1 MVNKR
6 VDTGP
11 LLDPLP
17 KTLLMS
23 INQILLALIV
33 PITWGFGYA
42 LTKIG
47 MDQFTPLLLMSL
59 RFGIAGLILVWFTKP
74 PWEYMRELFII
85 AFIGSTIQ
93 YGLTYYGLKGIDVST
108 ASILVQLEGP
118 ILALLSTLILK
129 ERLGWPR
136 ALGMGLAFTGVIV
149 IAGEPRLSDSL
160 DSVALVISG
169 AVFWAIAQI
178 MISRL
183 KSLSGITILAWVA
196 IIATPQMLLI
206 SLVIEDGQWESIKSA
221 KLVDWSIVFYLSF
234 IMTVIGYSVWYH
246 LLRICDV
253 SKISP
258 FLMLLPITSIIAGM
272 ALLEEQFTLSM
283 GIGGLLV
290 MTGVASTLIKWRE
303 PKKQL

>member
-1 MVNKR
+1 
-6 VDTGP
+6 
-11 LLDPLP
+11 
-17 KTLLMS
+17 MS

-74 PWEYMRELFII
+74 PWGFMRELFMI

-93 YGLTYYGLKGIDVST
+93 YGFTYYGLKGIDVST

-136 ALGMGLAFTGVIV
+136 ALGMGLAFTGVVV

-160 DSVALVISG
+160 DSVALVITG

-206 SLVIEDGQWESIKSA
+206 SLVIEEGQWESIKTA
-221 KLVDWSIVFYLSF
+221 NLVDWSIVFYLSF

-258 FLMLLPITSIIAGM
+258 FLMLLPVTSIIAGM
-272 ALLEEQFTLSM
+272 VLLEEQFTLAM

-303 PKKQL
+303 STKQL

>member
-1 MVNKR
+1 MTTRQV
-6 VDTGP
+6 
-11 LLDPLP
+11 
-17 KTLLMS
+17 
-23 INQILLALIV
+23 LLALIV

-47 MDQFTPLLLMSL
+47 MEQFPPLLLMSL

-74 PWEYMRELFII
+74 PWEYMKDLFIV

-129 ERLGWPR
+129 ERLGWTR
-136 ALGMGLAFTGVIV
+136 ALGMGLAFAGVVV
-149 IAGEPRLSDSL
+149 IAGEPRLSSSL

-196 IIATPQMLLI
+196 IIASPQMLLI
-206 SLVIEDGQWESIKSA
+206 SLAIEKDQWHSIVSA
-221 KLVDWSIVFYLSF
+221 SLVDWSIVFYLSF
-234 IMTVIGYSVWYH
+234 IMTVVGYSIWYH

-258 FLMLLPITSIIAGM
+258 FLMLLPVTSIIAGIT
-272 ALLEEQFTLSM
+272 LLDEQFTLTM
-283 GIGGLLV
+283 GIGGILV
-290 MTGVASTLIKWRE
+290 MTGVASTLVNWRR
-303 PKKQL
+303 PVKTTLTGKR

>member
-1 MVNKR
+1 MLKKR
-6 VDTGP
+6 VDTDP
-11 LLDPLP
+11 LLHPLP

-74 PWEYMRELFII
+74 PWGFMRELFII
-85 AFIGSTIQ
+85 AFIGSTFQ
-93 YGLTYYGLKGIDVST
+93 YGFTYYGLKSIDVST

-136 ALGMGLAFTGVIV
+136 ALGMGLAFTGVVV

-169 AVFWAIAQI
+169 AVFWSIAQI

-206 SLVIEDGQWESIKSA
+206 SLVIEEGQWESIKSA
-221 KLVDWSIVFYLSF
+221 NLVDWSIVFYLSF

-258 FLMLLPITSIIAGM
+258 FLMLLPVTSIIAGM
-272 ALLEEQFTLSM
+272 VLLKEQFTLAM
-283 GIGGLLV
+283 GIGGLLI

-303 PKKQL
+303 PTKQL

>member
-1 MVNKR
+1 
-6 VDTGP
+6 
-11 LLDPLP
+11 
-17 KTLLMS
+17 MS

-74 PWEYMRELFII
+74 PWGFMRELFMI

-93 YGLTYYGLKGIDVST
+93 YGFTYYGLKGIDVST

-136 ALGMGLAFTGVIV
+136 ALGMGLAFTGVVV

-160 DSVALVISG
+160 DSVALVITG

-206 SLVIEDGQWESIKSA
+206 SLVIEEGQWESIKTA
-221 KLVDWSIVFYLSF
+221 NLVDWSIVFYLSF

-258 FLMLLPITSIIAGM
+258 FLMLLPVTSIIAGM
-272 ALLEEQFTLSM
+272 VLLNEQFTLAM
-283 GIGGLLV
+283 GIGGALV

-303 PKKQL
+303 PTKQI

>member
-1 MVNKR
+1 
-6 VDTGP
+6 
-11 LLDPLP
+11 
-17 KTLLMS
+17 MS

-74 PWEYMRELFII
+74 PWEHMRELFMI

-136 ALGMGLAFTGVIV
+136 ALGMGIAFAGVIV

-221 KLVDWSIVFYLSF
+221 SIIDWSIVFYLSF

-258 FLMLLPITSIIAGM
+258 FLMLLPVTSITAGM
-272 ALLEEQFTLSM
+272 VLLDEQFTLAM

-290 MTGVASTLIKWRE
+290 MTGVASTLIKWRD
-303 PKKQL
+303 PKK

>member
-1 MVNKR
+1 MTTRQV
-6 VDTGP
+6 
-11 LLDPLP
+11 
-17 KTLLMS
+17 
-23 INQILLALIV
+23 LLALIV

-47 MDQFTPLLLMSL
+47 MEQFPPLLLMSL

-74 PWEYMRELFII
+74 PWEYMKDLFVV

-129 ERLGWPR
+129 ERLGWTR
-136 ALGMGLAFTGVIV
+136 ALGMGLAFAGVVV
-149 IAGEPRLSDSL
+149 IAGEPRLSGSL

-196 IIATPQMLLI
+196 IIASPQMLLI
-206 SLVIEDGQWESIKSA
+206 SLAIEKDQWHSIVSA
-221 KLVDWSIVFYLSF
+221 SLVDWSIVFYLSF
-234 IMTVIGYSVWYH
+234 IMTVVGYSIWYH

-258 FLMLLPITSIIAGM
+258 FLMLLPVTSIIAGIT
-272 ALLEEQFTLSM
+272 LLDEQFTLTM
-283 GIGGLLV
+283 GIGGILV
-290 MTGVASTLIKWRE
+290 MTGVASTLVNWRKPIKTTLTGKR
-303 PKKQL
+303 

>member
-1 MVNKR
+1 
-6 VDTGP
+6 
-11 LLDPLP
+11 
-17 KTLLMS
+17 MS

-59 RFGIAGLILVWFTKP
+59 RFGIAGLILIWFTKP
-74 PWEYMRELFII
+74 PWEHMRELFIV
-85 AFIGSTIQ
+85 AFIGSTVQ
-93 YGLTYYGLKGIDVST
+93 YGFTYYGLKGIDVST
-108 ASILVQLEGP
+108 ASILIQLEGP
-118 ILALLSTLILK
+118 ILALLSALILK

-136 ALGMGLAFTGVIV
+136 ALGMGLAFSGVIV
-149 IAGEPRLSDSL
+149 ITGEPRLSDSL
-160 DSVALVISG
+160 DSVALVITG
-169 AVFWAIAQI
+169 VVFWAIAQI

-221 KLVDWSIVFYLSF
+221 NLIHWSIVFYLSF
-234 IMTVIGYSVWYH
+234 IMTVIGYSIWYH

-253 SKISP
+253 SRISP
-258 FLMLLPITSIIAGM
+258 FLMLLPVTSIIAGM
-272 ALLEEQFTLSM
+272 VLLDEQFTMAM

-290 MTGVASTLIKWRE
+290 MAGVASTLIKWRKST
-303 PKKQL
+303 KKL

>member
-1 MVNKR
+1 MNTK
-6 VDTGP
+6 
-11 LLDPLP
+11 
-17 KTLLMS
+17 
-23 INQILLALIV
+23 QIFLALIV

-59 RFGIAGLILVWFTKP
+59 RFSIAGLILVWFTKP
-74 PWEYMRELFII
+74 PWGFMRELFII
-85 AFIGSTIQ
+85 AFIGSTFQ
-93 YGLTYYGLKGIDVST
+93 YGFTYYGLKGIDVST

-136 ALGMGLAFTGVIV
+136 ALGMGLAFIGVIV
-149 IAGEPRLSDSL
+149 IVGEPRLNDSL
-160 DSVALVISG
+160 DSVALVITG
-169 AVFWAIAQI
+169 AAFWAIAQI

-206 SLVIEDGQWESIKSA
+206 SLLIEEGQWESIKTA
-221 KLVDWSIVFYLSF
+221 NLIDWSIVFYLSF

-246 LLRICDV
+246 LLRTCDV
-253 SKISP
+253 SKLSP
-258 FLMLLPITSIIAGM
+258 FLMLLPVTSIIAGIV
-272 ALLEEQFTLSM
+272 LLNEQFTLTM

-290 MTGVASTLIKWRE
+290 MTGVASTLIKW
-303 PKKQL
+303 PWLKKTT

>member
-1 MVNKR
+1 MTTRQV
-6 VDTGP
+6 
-11 LLDPLP
+11 
-17 KTLLMS
+17 
-23 INQILLALIV
+23 LLALIV

-47 MDQFTPLLLMSL
+47 MEQFPPLLLMSL

-74 PWEYMRELFII
+74 PWEYMKDLFVV

-129 ERLGWPR
+129 ERLGWTR
-136 ALGMGLAFTGVIV
+136 ALGMGLAFAGVVV
-149 IAGEPRLSDSL
+149 IAGEPRLSGSL

-206 SLVIEDGQWESIKSA
+206 SLAIEKDQWHSIVNAS
-221 KLVDWSIVFYLSF
+221 LVDWSIVVYLSF
-234 IMTVIGYSVWYH
+234 IMTVVGYSIWYH

-258 FLMLLPITSIIAGM
+258 FLMLLPVTSIIAGIT
-272 ALLEEQFTLSM
+272 LLDEQFTLTM
-283 GIGGLLV
+283 GIGGILV
-290 MTGVASTLIKWRE
+290 MTGVASTLVNWRR
-303 PKKQL
+303 PVKTTLAGKR

>member
-1 MVNKR
+1 
-6 VDTGP
+6 
-11 LLDPLP
+11 
-17 KTLLMS
+17 MS

-74 PWEYMRELFII
+74 PWGFMRELFII

-93 YGLTYYGLKGIDVST
+93 YGFTYYGLKGIDVST

-136 ALGMGLAFTGVIV
+136 ALGMGLAFTGVVV

-160 DSVALVISG
+160 DSVALVITG

-183 KSLSGITILAWVA
+183 KSLSGITILAWIA

-206 SLVIEDGQWESIKSA
+206 SLVIEEGQWESIKTA
-221 KLVDWSIVFYLSF
+221 NLVDWSIVFYLSF

-258 FLMLLPITSIIAGM
+258 FLMLLPVTSIIAGIV
-272 ALLEEQFTLSM
+272 LLNEQFTLSM
-283 GIGGLLV
+283 GIGGVLV
-290 MTGVASTLIKWRE
+290 MTGVASTLIKWRK
-303 PKKQL
+303 PIKQL

>member
-1 MVNKR
+1 
-6 VDTGP
+6 
-11 LLDPLP
+11 
-17 KTLLMS
+17 MS

-74 PWEYMRELFII
+74 PWGFMRELFII

-93 YGLTYYGLKGIDVST
+93 YGFTYYGLKGIDVST

-136 ALGMGLAFTGVIV
+136 ALGMGLAFTGVVV

-160 DSVALVISG
+160 DSVALVITG

-183 KSLSGITILAWVA
+183 KSLSGITILTWVA

-206 SLVIEDGQWESIKSA
+206 SLIIEEGQWEAIKTA
-221 KLVDWSIVFYLSF
+221 NLVDWSIVFYLSF

-258 FLMLLPITSIIAGM
+258 FLMLLPVTSIIAGIV
-272 ALLEEQFTLSM
+272 LLNEQFTLAM

-290 MTGVASTLIKWRE
+290 MTGVASTLIKWRW
-303 PKKQL
+303 PKKTT

>member
-1 MVNKR
+1 MNTK
-6 VDTGP
+6 
-11 LLDPLP
+11 
-17 KTLLMS
+17 
-23 INQILLALIV
+23 QIFLALIV

-47 MDQFTPLLLMSL
+47 MDQFEPLLLMSL
-59 RFGIAGLILVWFTKP
+59 RFGIAGLILVWFTNP
-74 PWEYMRELFII
+74 PWGYMRELFII
-85 AFIGSTIQ
+85 ALIGSTIQ
-93 YGLTYYGLKGIDVST
+93 YGFTYYGLKGIDVST

-149 IAGEPRLSDSL
+149 IVGEPRLSDSL
-160 DSVALVISG
+160 DSVALVITG

-206 SLVIEDGQWESIKSA
+206 SLIIEEGQWEAIKTA
-221 KLVDWSIVFYLSF
+221 NLVDWSIVFYLSF

-258 FLMLLPITSIIAGM
+258 FLMLLPVTSIIAGIV
-272 ALLEEQFTLSM
+272 LLNEQFTLAM
-283 GIGGLLV
+283 GIGGVLV
-290 MTGVASTLIKWRE
+290 MTGVASTLIKWRW
-303 PKKQL
+303 PKKTT

>member
-1 MVNKR
+1 MN
-6 VDTGP
+6 G
-11 LLDPLP
+11 
-17 KTLLMS
+17 
-23 INQILLALIV
+23 NQILLALIV

-93 YGLTYYGLKGIDVST
+93 YGLTYYGLKGLDVST

-129 ERLGWPR
+129 ERLGWPL
-136 ALGMGLAFTGVIV
+136 ALGMGLAFAGVIV
-149 IAGEPRLSDSL
+149 IVGEPRLSDSL

-206 SLVIEDGQWESIKSA
+206 SLVIEEGQWESIKSA
-221 KLVDWSIVFYLSF
+221 NLVDWSIVFYLSF

-258 FLMLLPITSIIAGM
+258 FLMLLPVTSIIVGIV
-272 ALLEEQFTLSM
+272 LLKEQFTLAM

-303 PKKQL
+303 PTKQL

>member
-1 MVNKR
+1 
-6 VDTGP
+6 
-11 LLDPLP
+11 
-17 KTLLMS
+17 MS

-74 PWEYMRELFII
+74 PWGFMRELFII

-93 YGLTYYGLKGIDVST
+93 YGFTYYGLKGIDVST

-136 ALGMGLAFTGVIV
+136 ALGMGLAFTGIVV

-160 DSVALVISG
+160 DSVALVITG

-183 KSLSGITILAWVA
+183 KSLSGITILAWIA

-206 SLVIEDGQWESIKSA
+206 SLVIEEGQWESIKTA
-221 KLVDWSIVFYLSF
+221 NLVDWSIVFYLSF
-234 IMTVIGYSVWYH
+234 IMTVIGYSVWYN
-246 LLRICDV
+246 LLRVCDV

-258 FLMLLPITSIIAGM
+258 FLMLLPVTSIIGGM
-272 ALLEEQFTLSM
+272 VLLEEQFTLAM

-303 PKKQL
+303 PTKQL

>member
-1 MVNKR
+1 MTTRQV
-6 VDTGP
+6 
-11 LLDPLP
+11 
-17 KTLLMS
+17 
-23 INQILLALIV
+23 LLALIV

-47 MDQFTPLLLMSL
+47 MEQFPPLLLMSL

-74 PWEYMRELFII
+74 PWEYMKDLFVV

-129 ERLGWPR
+129 ERLGWTR
-136 ALGMGLAFTGVIV
+136 ALGMGLAFAGVVV
-149 IAGEPRLSDSL
+149 IAGEPRLSGSL

-196 IIATPQMLLI
+196 IIASPQMLLI
-206 SLVIEDGQWESIKSA
+206 SLAIEKDQWHSIVNAS
-221 KLVDWSIVFYLSF
+221 LVDWSIVFYLSF
-234 IMTVIGYSVWYH
+234 IMTVVGYSIWYH

-258 FLMLLPITSIIAGM
+258 FLMLLPVTSIIAGIT
-272 ALLEEQFTLSM
+272 LLDEQFTLTM
-283 GIGGLLV
+283 GIGGILV
-290 MTGVASTLIKWRE
+290 MTGVASTLVNWRRLV
-303 PKKQL
+303 KTTLTGKR

>member
-1 MVNKR
+1 MTLFLSNPR
-6 VDTGP
+6 VHFMT
-11 LLDPLP
+11 
-17 KTLLMS
+17 TR
-23 INQILLALIV
+23 QILLALIV

-47 MDQFTPLLLMSL
+47 MDHFSPLLLMSL

-74 PWEYMRELFII
+74 PWGHMRDLFMV

-93 YGLTYYGLKGIDVST
+93 YGFTYYGLKGIDVST

-136 ALGMGLAFTGVIV
+136 ALGMGLAFAGVVV
-149 IAGEPRLSDSL
+149 IAGEPRLSESL

-169 AVFWAIAQI
+169 AAFWAIAQI

-196 IIATPQMLLI
+196 IIASPQMLLI
-206 SLVIEDGQWESIKSA
+206 SLVIEKGQWHSIVSA
-221 KLVDWSIVFYLSF
+221 DLQDWSIVFYLSF
-234 IMTVIGYSVWYH
+234 IMTVIGYSIWYH

-253 SKISP
+253 SKLSP
-258 FLMLLPITSIIAGM
+258 FLMLLPVTSIIAGVVI
-272 ALLEEQFTLSM
+272 LEEQFTLTM

-290 MTGVASTLIKWRE
+290 MAGVASTFLKSRQ
-303 PKKQL
+303 PVK

>member
-1 MVNKR
+1 
-6 VDTGP
+6 
-11 LLDPLP
+11 
-17 KTLLMS
+17 MS

-74 PWEYMRELFII
+74 PWGFMRELFII

-93 YGLTYYGLKGIDVST
+93 YGFTYYGLKGIDVST

-136 ALGMGLAFTGVIV
+136 ALGMGLAFTGVVV

-160 DSVALVISG
+160 DSVALVITG

-206 SLVIEDGQWESIKSA
+206 SLVIEEGQWESIKTA
-221 KLVDWSIVFYLSF
+221 NLVDWSIVFYLSF

-258 FLMLLPITSIIAGM
+258 FLMLLPVTSIIAGM
-272 ALLEEQFTLSM
+272 VLLEEQFTLAM

-303 PKKQL
+303 PTKQL

>member
-1 MVNKR
+1 
-6 VDTGP
+6 
-11 LLDPLP
+11 
-17 KTLLMS
+17 MS

-74 PWEYMRELFII
+74 PWEYMREIFIV

-93 YGLTYYGLKGIDVST
+93 YGFTYYGLKGIDVST

-136 ALGMGLAFTGVIV
+136 ALGMGLAFAGVVVIV
-149 IAGEPRLSDSL
+149 GEPRLSDSL
-160 DSVALVISG
+160 DSVALVITG

-206 SLVIEDGQWESIKSA
+206 SLVIEEGQWESIKSA
-221 KLVDWSIVFYLSF
+221 NLVDWSIVFYLSF

-258 FLMLLPITSIIAGM
+258 FLMLLPVTSIMAGM
-272 ALLEEQFTLSM
+272 VLLDEQFTLAM

-303 PKKQL
+303 STKQL

>member
-1 MVNKR
+1 M
-6 VDTGP
+6 
-11 LLDPLP
+11 
-17 KTLLMS
+17 TLFLSNPIVHFMTTR
-23 INQILLALIV
+23 QILLALIV

-47 MDQFTPLLLMSL
+47 MDQFSPLLLMSL

-74 PWEYMRELFII
+74 PWGYMRDLFMV

-136 ALGMGLAFTGVIV
+136 ALGMGLAFAGVVV
-149 IAGEPRLSDSL
+149 IAGEPRLGDSL
-160 DSVALVISG
+160 DSIALVISG

-183 KSLSGITILAWVA
+183 KSLSGITILAWIA
-196 IIATPQMLLI
+196 IIASPQMLLI
-206 SLVIEDGQWESIKSA
+206 SLIIEEGQWHSIVSA
-221 KLVDWSIVFYLSF
+221 DLQDWSIVFYLSF
-234 IMTVIGYSVWYH
+234 IMTVIGYSIWYH

-253 SKISP
+253 SKLSP
-258 FLMLLPITSIIAGM
+258 FLMLLPVSSIIAGIV
-272 ALLEEQFTLSM
+272 LLEEQFTLAM

-290 MTGVASTLIKWRE
+290 MTGVASTLVNWRQTT
-303 PKKQL
+303 K

>member
-1 MVNKR
+1 MN
-6 VDTGP
+6 G
-11 LLDPLP
+11 
-17 KTLLMS
+17 
-23 INQILLALIV
+23 NQILLALIV

-74 PWEYMRELFII
+74 PWGFMRELFII
-85 AFIGSTIQ
+85 AFIGSTLQ
-93 YGLTYYGLKGIDVST
+93 YGFTYYGLKGIDVST

-136 ALGMGLAFTGVIV
+136 SLGMGLAFTGVIV

-160 DSVALVISG
+160 DSVALVITG

-183 KSLSGITILAWVA
+183 KSLSGITILAWIA

-206 SLVIEDGQWESIKSA
+206 SLVIEEGQWESIKTA
-221 KLVDWSIVFYLSF
+221 NLVDWSIVFYLSF
-234 IMTVIGYSVWYH
+234 IMTVIGYSIWYH

-258 FLMLLPITSIIAGM
+258 FLMLLPVTSIIAGIV
-272 ALLEEQFTLSM
+272 LLGEKFTLAM
-283 GIGGLLV
+283 GIGGVLV
-290 MTGVASTLIKWRE
+290 MTGVASTLIKWRK
-303 PKKQL
+303 PIKQL

>member
-1 MVNKR
+1 MNTK
-6 VDTGP
+6 
-11 LLDPLP
+11 
-17 KTLLMS
+17 
-23 INQILLALIV
+23 QIFLALIV

-74 PWEYMRELFII
+74 PWGYMRELFII
-85 AFIGSTIQ
+85 ALIGSTIQ
-93 YGLTYYGLKGIDVST
+93 YGFTYYGLKGIDVST

-118 ILALLSTLILK
+118 ILALLSTFILK

-149 IAGEPRLSDSL
+149 IVGEPRLNDSL
-160 DSVALVISG
+160 DSVALVITG

-206 SLVIEDGQWESIKSA
+206 SLLIEEGQWESIKTA
-221 KLVDWSIVFYLSF
+221 NLVDWSIVFYLSF
-234 IMTVIGYSVWYH
+234 IMTVIGYSIWYH

-253 SKISP
+253 
-258 FLMLLPITSIIAGM
+258 
-272 ALLEEQFTLSM
+272 
-283 GIGGLLV
+283 
-290 MTGVASTLIKWRE
+290 
-303 PKKQL
+303 

>member
-1 MVNKR
+1 
-6 VDTGP
+6 
-11 LLDPLP
+11 
-17 KTLLMS
+17 MS

-74 PWEYMRELFII
+74 PWGFMRELFII

-93 YGLTYYGLKGIDVST
+93 YGFTYYGLKGIDVST

-136 ALGMGLAFTGVIV
+136 ALGMGLAFTGVVV

-160 DSVALVISG
+160 DSVALVITG

-183 KSLSGITILAWVA
+183 KSLSGITILAWIA

-206 SLVIEDGQWESIKSA
+206 SLVIEEGQWESIKSA
-221 KLVDWSIVFYLSF
+221 NLVDWSIVFYLSF

-258 FLMLLPITSIIAGM
+258 FLMLLPVTSIIAGIV
-272 ALLEEQFTLSM
+272 LLNEQFTLAM
-283 GIGGLLV
+283 GIGGVLV

-303 PKKQL
+303 PTKQL

>member
-1 MVNKR
+1 
-6 VDTGP
+6 
-11 LLDPLP
+11 
-17 KTLLMS
+17 
-23 INQILLALIV
+23 
-33 PITWGFGYA
+33 
-42 LTKIG
+42 
-47 MDQFTPLLLMSL
+47 
-59 RFGIAGLILVWFTKP
+59 
-74 PWEYMRELFII
+74 MRELFII

-93 YGLTYYGLKGIDVST
+93 YGFTYYGLKGIDVST

-118 ILALLSTLILK
+118 ILVLLSTLILK

-136 ALGMGLAFTGVIV
+136 ALGMGLAFIGVIV
-149 IAGEPRLSDSL
+149 IVGEPRLNDSL
-160 DSVALVISG
+160 DSVALVITG

-183 KSLSGITILAWVA
+183 KSLSGITILAWIA

-206 SLVIEDGQWESIKSA
+206 SLVIEEGQWESIKTA
-221 KLVDWSIVFYLSF
+221 NLVDWSIVFYLSF

-258 FLMLLPITSIIAGM
+258 FLMLLPVTSIIAGM
-272 ALLEEQFTLSM
+272 VLLKEQFTLAM
-283 GIGGLLV
+283 GIGGLLI

-303 PKKQL
+303 PTKQL

>member
-1 MVNKR
+1 MKDLFMV
-6 VDTGP
+6 
-11 LLDPLP
+11 
-17 KTLLMS
+17 
-23 INQILLALIV
+23 
-33 PITWGFGYA
+33 
-42 LTKIG
+42 
-47 MDQFTPLLLMSL
+47 
-59 RFGIAGLILVWFTKP
+59 
-74 PWEYMRELFII
+74 

-118 ILALLSTLILK
+118 ILALLSTIILK

-136 ALGMGLAFTGVIV
+136 ALGMGLAFAGVVV

-196 IIATPQMLLI
+196 VIAAPQMLLI
-206 SLVIEDGQWESIKSA
+206 SLVIEEGQWHSIVSA
-221 KLVDWSIVFYLSF
+221 SLVDWSIVFYLSF
-234 IMTVIGYSVWYH
+234 IMTVVGYSIWYH

-258 FLMLLPITSIIAGM
+258 FLMLLPVTSIIAGI
-272 ALLEEQFTLSM
+272 ALLEEQFTLAM
-283 GIGGLLV
+283 GIGGVLV
-290 MTGVASTLIKWRE
+290 MTGVASTLVNWRR
-303 PKKQL
+303 PVKTTLAGKR

>member
-1 MVNKR
+1 
-6 VDTGP
+6 
-11 LLDPLP
+11 
-17 KTLLMS
+17 MS

-59 RFGIAGLILVWFTKP
+59 RFGIAGLVLVWFTKP
-74 PWEYMRELFII
+74 PWGFMRELFII

-93 YGLTYYGLKGIDVST
+93 YGFTYYGLKGIDVST

-136 ALGMGLAFTGVIV
+136 ALGMGLAFTGVVV

-160 DSVALVISG
+160 DSVALVITG

-206 SLVIEDGQWESIKSA
+206 SLVIEEGQWESIKTA
-221 KLVDWSIVFYLSF
+221 NLVDWSIVFYLSF
-234 IMTVIGYSVWYH
+234 IMTVIGYSIWYH

-258 FLMLLPITSIIAGM
+258 FLMLLPVTSIIAGM
-272 ALLEEQFTLSM
+272 VLLNEQFTLVM
-283 GIGGLLV
+283 GIGGVLV

-303 PKKQL
+303 PTKQS

>member
-1 MVNKR
+1 
-6 VDTGP
+6 
-11 LLDPLP
+11 
-17 KTLLMS
+17 MS

-93 YGLTYYGLKGIDVST
+93 YGFTYYGLKGIDVST

-136 ALGMGLAFTGVIV
+136 ALGMGLAFTGVVI

-160 DSVALVISG
+160 DSVALVITG

-206 SLVIEDGQWESIKSA
+206 SLVIEEGQWESIKTAS
-221 KLVDWSIVFYLSF
+221 LVDWSIVFYLSF

-258 FLMLLPITSIIAGM
+258 FLMLLPVTSIIAGM
-272 ALLEEQFTLSM
+272 ALLEEQFTLTM
-283 GIGGLLV
+283 GIGGVLV

-303 PKKQL
+303 STKQL

>member
-1 MVNKR
+1 MN
-6 VDTGP
+6 G
-11 LLDPLP
+11 
-17 KTLLMS
+17 
-23 INQILLALIV
+23 NQILLALIV

-93 YGLTYYGLKGIDVST
+93 YGLTYYGLKGLDVST

-129 ERLGWPR
+129 ERLGWPL
-136 ALGMGLAFTGVIV
+136 ALGMGLAFAGVIV
-149 IAGEPRLSDSL
+149 IVGEPRLSDSL

-206 SLVIEDGQWESIKSA
+206 SLVIEEGQWESIKSA
-221 KLVDWSIVFYLSF
+221 NLVDWSIVFYLSF

-258 FLMLLPITSIIAGM
+258 FLMLLPVTSIMAGM
-272 ALLEEQFTLSM
+272 VLLKEQFTLAM

-303 PKKQL
+303 PTKQL